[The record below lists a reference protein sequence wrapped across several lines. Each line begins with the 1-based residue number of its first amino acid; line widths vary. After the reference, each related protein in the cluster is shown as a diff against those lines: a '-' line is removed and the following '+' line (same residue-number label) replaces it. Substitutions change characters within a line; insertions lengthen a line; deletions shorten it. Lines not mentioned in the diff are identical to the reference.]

1 MTKPAPRPS
10 SRRQIRW
17 AAILQLVQGGLLEGL
32 PFLALPIL
40 LAFGVDGSMLAR
52 GFSFIVPFFD
62 DNLFLMMALSGVFA
76 ALRIIGAVGLF
87 KDRMWGY
94 MLSMINC
101 VVTLALMI
109 FMLPAGIADGV
120 LSGAA
125 LILLLLARYGDAPLL
140 GQNP

>member
-1 MTKPAPRPS
+1 
-10 SRRQIRW
+10 
-17 AAILQLVQGGLLEGL
+17 
-32 PFLALPIL
+32 
-40 LAFGVDGSMLAR
+40 MLAR